1 MQPGDLVGIG
11 RAASVQFAGD
21 RALRMRVVSIDEKP
35 TYYGWMW
42 ITGYVL
48 DDSGRATERREVYV
62 QRDGV
67 RILTGRTPQQRARP
81 PRQG

>member
-1 MQPGDLVGIG
+1 M
-11 RAASVQFAGD
+11 QFAGN
-21 RALRMRVVSIDEKP
+21 RGLRMRVVSIDEKP

-48 DDSGRATERREVYV
+48 DDSGQATERREVYV

-67 RILTGRTPQQRARP
+67 RILTARAPAQRAQPSRAGTT
-81 PRQG
+81 RSL